1 MCLQSTR
8 LAGAAAHREQTRLFN
23 FFLHTSSELFLFV
36 FIFSSPLSRIDC
48 FRFLSPLNFNNCQRR
63 FRSLNSLG
71 CWHLADERSTEKR
84 HEPSAMINFLYAAMQ
99 SHKTIFFIW
108 LYAALVSHIMTRPSD
123 AREKTFN
130 LKCHQ
135 SMKTRLWNNI
145 KTRTALCSINFLAH
159 KLFVHPLFCILCLS
173 TFDVI
178 SCCA

>member
-1 MCLQSTR
+1 MCLQFTR
-8 LAGAAAHREQTRLFN
+8 FAGTAAHRGKTRILN
-23 FFLHTSSELFLFV
+23 FFLHTSFELFLFV

-63 FRSLNSLG
+63 FDRWILSAVDTWHTSEHWKQHEPCAKINSLL
-71 CWHLADERSTEKR
+71 CCDAIAQND
-84 HEPSAMINFLYAAMQ
+84 
-99 SHKTIFFIW
+99 FFIR

-135 SMKTRLWNNI
+135 SMKARLWNNI